1 MLRRTTPDPDDP
13 RPLTPL
19 LIPTA
24 DPARHPP
31 LGLDLGRDTCVPA
44 ATTLTANALIIATV
58 RAAPKERERRA
69 WRRERNK
76 REMLGKSRVS
86 DRPTGGEPG
95 TERPGRISLISPHE
109 QLELRFRADDAKDAR
124 F

>member
-58 RAAPKERERRA
+58 RTAPTPDERRDA
-69 WRRERNK
+69 HGGASGTK
-76 REMLGKSRVS
+76 AGS
-86 DRPTGGEPG
+86 PTAPRAASQAQEEVIPG
-95 TERPGRISLISPHE
+95 
-109 QLELRFRADDAKDAR
+109 DAR
-124 F
+124 NAYQSRKA